1 MSNAATVVG
10 GKGAGRLWD
19 YAPTYGALAAL
30 VLLLAINSVFTPNF
44 FDLNNFRNILLQVA
58 PTVLVATG
66 MTLVIAT
73 GGIDLS
79 VGSVMAIASA
89 VAAMILVDGLNLA
102 ALIAFLLVFF
112 IYAILLKLAEAKRL
126 GRIAKYIIHAIS
138 ITTLV
143 ALIHEAISPIILNLT
158 GLLVV
163 HGAIAAIACAL
174 VIALAVGSMN
184 GVLIS
189 GFRIQPIIVTLALL
203 ISGRGVAQVFSGG
216 NLVPFSSPSFEYLGK
231 GVVAGVP
238 VQVIVMVLAV
248 AVAVFV
254 MRATAF
260 GRYVVSVGGNEA
272 AARLAGVKVHR
283 TKIMVYALSGL
294 LAGLAGLI
302 DTARLGASDAQKVGL
317 NIELDAIAATVVGG
331 TPLTGGRATVL
342 GTLVGALIMQVITTG
357 FVMNG
362 ISYSWSLVIK
372 AAIIVVAVYIQRPR
386 VA

>member
-1 MSNAATVVG
+1 MSNAAT
-10 GKGAGRLWD
+10 AGEARGLGRGRIAD

-30 VLLLAINSVFTPNF
+30 LLLLVINSIFTPNF
-44 FDLNNFRNILLQVA
+44 FDVNNFRNVLLQVA
-58 PTVLVATG
+58 PTVLVAVG

-89 VAAMILVDGLNLA
+89 VAATQLDLGAGV
-102 ALIAFLLVFF
+102 
-112 IYAILLKLAEAKRL
+112 AILL
-126 GRIAKYIIHAIS
+126 
-138 ITTLV
+138 
-143 ALIHEAISPIILNLT
+143 
-158 GLLVV
+158 
-163 HGAIAAIACAL
+163 
-174 VIALAVGSMN
+174 ALAAAALAGAFN
-184 GVLIS
+184 GALIS

-203 ISGRGVAQVFSGG
+203 ISGRGVAQVISRGG
-216 NLVPFSSPSFEYLGK
+216 QLIPFSDPSFEYLGK
-231 GVVAGVP
+231 GTPAGVP
-238 VQVIVMVLAV
+238 VQVIVMALVV
-248 AVAVFV
+248 AVAVFL
-254 MRATAF
+254 MRATPF
-260 GRYVVSVGGNEA
+260 GRYVVAVGGNEA
-272 AARLAGVKVHR
+272 ASRLAGIKIHR
-283 TKIMVYALSGL
+283 TKIIVYALSGL

-302 DTARLGASDAQKVGL
+302 ETARLGASDAQKVGL

-372 AAIIVVAVYIQRPR
+372 AAIIIVAVYIQRPK

>member
-1 MSNAATVVG
+1 MSNAAQAGVRAA
-10 GKGAGRLWD
+10 GAGRIAD

-30 VLLLAINSVFTPNF
+30 VLLLAVNSIFTPNF
-44 FDLNNFRNILLQVA
+44 FDLNNFRNVLLQVA

-89 VAAMILVDGLNLA
+89 VAATS
-102 ALIAFLLVFF
+102 
-112 IYAILLKLAEAKRL
+112 L
-126 GRIAKYIIHAIS
+126 GWGAG
-138 ITTLV
+138 V
-143 ALIHEAISPIILNLT
+143 AVL
-158 GLLVV
+158 
-163 HGAIAAIACAL
+163 
-174 VIALAVGSMN
+174 IALAAAALAGAFN
-184 GVLIS
+184 GALIT

-203 ISGRGVAQVFSGG
+203 ISGRGVAQVLSNGG
-216 NLVPFSSPSFEYLGK
+216 QLIPFSNASFEYLGK
-231 GVVAGVP
+231 GVVAGAP
-238 VQVIVMVLAV
+238 VQVIVMVLVV
-248 AVAVFV
+248 ALAVFA
-254 MRATAF
+254 MRATPF
-260 GRYVVSVGGNEA
+260 GRYVVAVGGNES
-272 AARLAGVKVHR
+272 AARLAGIRVHR
-283 TKIMVYALSGL
+283 TKIAVYALSGL

-302 DTARLGASDAQKVGL
+302 ETARLGASDAQKVGL

-362 ISYSWSLVIK
+362 ISYAWSLVIK
-372 AAIIVVAVYIQRPR
+372 AAIIIVAVYVQRPK

>member
-1 MSNAATVVG
+1 MSNGAEAG
-10 GKGAGRLWD
+10 GAGRARGAGRVWD
-19 YAPTYGALAAL
+19 YAPTYGALVAL
-30 VLLLAINSVFTPNF
+30 LLLLLANSLFTPNF

-89 VAAMILVDGLNLA
+89 VAATQLDLGAGVA
-102 ALIAFLLVFF
+102 VLL
-112 IYAILLKLAEAKRL
+112 
-126 GRIAKYIIHAIS
+126 
-138 ITTLV
+138 
-143 ALIHEAISPIILNLT
+143 
-158 GLLVV
+158 
-163 HGAIAAIACAL
+163 
-174 VIALAVGSMN
+174 ALAVAAGAGAFN
-184 GVLIS
+184 GALIS

-203 ISGRGVAQVFSGG
+203 ISGRGVAQVISRGG
-216 NLVPFSSPSFEYLGK
+216 QLIPFSNPSFEYLGK
-231 GVVAGVP
+231 GTPAGVP

-248 AVAVFV
+248 AVAVFL

-260 GRYVVSVGGNEA
+260 GRYVFAVGGNEA
-272 AARLAGVKVHR
+272 AARLAGVKIHR
-283 TKIMVYALSGL
+283 TKIAVYALSGL

-302 DTARLGASDAQKVGL
+302 ETARLGASDAQKVGL

-372 AAIIVVAVYIQRPR
+372 AAIIVVAVYIQRPK